1 MFWSNKL
8 AQIKSLPKLSAIRQ
22 AALLTT
28 IFLII
33 LLLAG
38 ATGAWLF
45 YKNILENTDI
55 ELRNRHQTLSA
66 QILNTNTP
74 ITALPS
80 SGLLFASLQTPDGR
94 IYGPKHKKMF
104 KYAGFQSLEIIHSG
118 EEDTWRIYSA
128 TAGENKLAMAINMEP
143 KYEVLEH
150 GSELFLIMGILT
162 TVLTLLT
169 ALCIGLRAQQ
179 RLNHIHTTL
188 DKVAEGDL
196 SARISPAH
204 SSDDLAQVATRIDET
219 NARLERLLRQS
230 RDLGANIAHDLK
242 TPLARLRAK
251 LETALDHSDPV
262 QVNQYIEGALE
273 QSDQMIATFEA
284 ILRLAHLNSGQY
296 RQRFSALSLADI
308 VRETAEIYQAVVEDS
323 EHFFSL
329 KIDSSI
335 QIKGDRELIIQL
347 IANLL
352 ENAIRHTPTGSC
364 IILSCI
370 GRTLTVCDNGP
381 GIPIQHRE
389 QVLEPMYRLEKSRNT
404 TGNGLGLSL
413 VQSVAQLH
421 KAQLSLSNANA
432 DANNPGLSV
441 SLKFTNM

>member
-1 MFWSNKL
+1 MFWSSKL
-8 AQIKSLPKLSAIRQ
+8 SQVKSLPKLSAIRQ

-28 IFLII
+28 IFLTI

-38 ATGAWLF
+38 TTGAWIF
-45 YKNILENTDI
+45 YKNILENTDL
-55 ELRNRHQTLSA
+55 ELRNRHQFLSA
-66 QILNTNTP
+66 QILNSNTL
-74 ITALPS
+74 ITELPS

-104 KYAGFQSLEIIHSG
+104 KPAGFQSLEITHSG
-118 EEDTWRIYSA
+118 EEGTWRIYSA
-128 TAGENKLAMAINMEP
+128 LAGENKLTMAINMEP

-162 TVLTLLT
+162 TVLTLIT
-169 ALCIGLRAQQ
+169 ALCIGLREQK

-204 SSDDLAQVATRIDET
+204 SSDDLAQVASRIDET

-251 LETALDHSDPV
+251 LETALEHSEPV
-262 QVNQYIEGALE
+262 QVNQYIEDALE

-296 RQRFSALSLADI
+296 RQRFSALLLADI
-308 VRETAEIYQAVVEDS
+308 VRETADIYQAVVEDS
-323 EHFFSL
+323 EHLFHL
-329 KIDSSI
+329 EIDSNI

-352 ENAIRHTPTGSC
+352 ENAIRHTPTNSQ
-364 IILSCI
+364 ITLSCVGNI
-370 GRTLTVCDNGP
+370 LVVSDDGP
-381 GIPIQHRE
+381 GISAAHRK

-404 TGNGLGLSL
+404 AGNGLGLSL

-421 KAQLSLSNANA
+421 KAQLSLSDTHT
-432 DANNPGLSV
+432 DAHNPGLSV
-441 SLKFTNM
+441 SLKFTSL